1 MTFEEALVFVDSVLK
16 PGYLNQVQEL
26 VLRQSWEGRTYLEI
40 AIDSCYD
47 AEYIKNVGY
56 HLWHLLSQRLGEK
69 VTKSNLRS
77 VLRRHSSLRAASI
90 SATLTPENQ
99 G

>member
-1 MTFEEALVFVDSVLK
+1 MTIEEALVFVDSVLM
-16 PGYLNQVQEL
+16 PGYLNHVQEL
-26 VLRQSWEGRTYLEI
+26 VLCQSWEGRTYLEI

-69 VTKSNLRS
+69 VTKKL
-77 VLRRHSSLRAASI
+77 
-90 SATLTPENQ
+90 
-99 G
+99 